1 MNYPFFE
8 SEVFQLTNAHWVALS
23 PYLVL
28 CVGIVLTT
36 IAAGFKAKVCTHR
49 SLVGVTF
56 VATALAA
63 IYGLGSEAINFFG
76 TSLLIN
82 DMLRWTILAIVGIG
96 FLAALFVDEEEHGEW
111 STLLLIST
119 VGLCLLPG
127 ARDWVAF
134 FVYLETLAIPGYVL
148 AGLRLRRDGG
158 FEASLKYLLM
168 GAFASALLLMGMTLV
183 YGVAGSF
190 DYAVIR
196 DVVGRDLF
204 STMLVAGALLIAI
217 SSAFKVALAPVH
229 MWAADIYQSAPTGI
243 AAFLAGAGKVAVFMA
258 MLSAFSA
265 SGFFEIAVF
274 SKLFMIIGAASVI
287 VGNLLALSQK
297 NLRRM
302 LAYSSVASAGYV
314 ALTLP
319 VGETAGT
326 AILLYLVTYALGFLL
341 CFACLEGL
349 VRITGKPSTASLE
362 ISDLKQVDSK
372 KAGLIVALFSLGIF
386 SMAGIPP
393 LPGFLGKYLMISDL
407 WSAGHTAAAI
417 WIITGS
423 MLGLAYYLKIMVP
436 LYLDSPSGN
445 KTVSLRS
452 SVKGPLASAGLALV
466 LMFVWVWAFA
476 YMAPSNSDMSTARVE
491 AR

>member
-1 MNYPFFE
+1 MDYPFFE
-8 SEVFQLTNAHWVALS
+8 SGVFQVSRAQWAAFA

-28 CVGIVLTT
+28 CVGIVFTT
-36 IAAGFKAKVCTHR
+36 IAAGLKAKGVTHR
-49 SLVGVTF
+49 LLLGVTF
-56 VATALAA
+56 VVTAAAA
-63 IYGLGSEAINFFG
+63 ISGLGTGALNFFG
-76 TSLLIN
+76 SSLLIN
-82 DMLRWTILAIVGIG
+82 DLLRWTILAVVGIG
-96 FLAALFVDEEEHGEW
+96 FVAALFVDEEEHGEW

-119 VGLCLLPG
+119 LGLCLLPG

-158 FEASLKYLLM
+158 FEAALKYLLM
-168 GAFASALLLMGMTLV
+168 GAFASSLLLMGMTLV
-183 YGVAGSF
+183 YGAAGSF
-190 DYAVIR
+190 DYATLQ
-196 DVVGRDLF
+196 DVSVRGLP

-217 SSAFKVALAPVH
+217 SSAFKIALAPVH
-229 MWAADIYQSAPTGI
+229 MWAADIYQSAPTGL

-265 SGFFEIAVF
+265 SGFLELSAF
-274 SKLFMIIGAASVI
+274 SKLFVILGAASVI

-319 VGETAGT
+319 VGEAAGT

-341 CFACLEGL
+341 CFACLEAL
-349 VRITGKPSTASLE
+349 VRITGKPSTAALE

-393 LPGFLGKYLMISDL
+393 LPGFLGKYLLISQL
-407 WSAGHTAAAI
+407 WGSGHTTEAI
-417 WIITGS
+417 WIVVGS
-423 MLGLAYYLKIMVP
+423 MLGIAYYLKIMVP
-436 LYLDSPSGN
+436 LYLDSPAGN
-445 KTVSLRS
+445 KSVSLRFGI
-452 SVKGPLASAGLALV
+452 KGPLAGAGLALV
-466 LMFVWVWAFA
+466 LMFVWVWA
-476 YMAPSNSDMSTARVE
+476 YSHMSPTIPETSTAQVE